1 MVPDIDKTIYLR
13 PVELLQEL
21 IRFNTSN
28 PPGNERECVTYIS
41 HLLDSNG
48 IKTHMFSK
56 DPHRPNLVARLKGK
70 SDGPALLLYGHVDV
84 VPAEEDGWRHPP
96 FDGVIDD
103 GFVWGRGALDMKG
116 PVAMML
122 SAFIKAKVNKI
133 QLPGDVVLCILS
145 DEEDLGEFGARF
157 MVEKHPEL
165 FKGVR
170 YALGEFGGFTLH
182 AGGKRFYPIEIAQ
195 KQKCGLKA
203 ILRGP
208 AGHASSVV
216 RDGAMAKL
224 SLMLDRLNKNL
235 LPVHVTEPV
244 KMMFNAM
251 ADVLPFPNG
260 WLMRKMLN
268 PRWTDFILRRLGERG
283 SVFIPMF
290 RNTVNAT
297 VLNSGERI
305 NVIPSKI
312 EVDMDVRIL
321 PGFDPDD
328 VVKELR
334 PIIGGDVE
342 LELIVYDK
350 TPAEPDLTLFN
361 TLASILKDADPEGIP
376 IPFML
381 TGCTDA
387 RFLSR
392 LGIQT
397 YGFVPMKLPE
407 DLNLNRTTHAPNERI
422 PTESLQFGADAI
434 LNAMQQF

>member
-28 PPGNERECVTYIS
+28 PPGNERECVSYIS
-41 HLLDSNG
+41 HLLNSHG
-48 IKTHMFSK
+48 IKTHLFSK

-70 SDGPALLLYGHVDV
+70 NDGPALLLYGHVDV
-84 VPAEEDGWRHPP
+84 VPAEEEGWRHPP
-96 FDGVIDD
+96 FEGVIDD

-122 SAFIKAKVNKI
+122 SAFIKAKAENL

-157 MVEKHPEL
+157 LVEKHPEL
-165 FKGVR
+165 FNRVR

-182 AGGKRFYPIEIAQ
+182 VGGKKFYPIEIAQ

-216 RDGAMAKL
+216 RDGTMAKL
-224 SLMLDRLNKNL
+224 STLLDQLNKNL
-235 LPVHVTEPV
+235 LPVHVTEPARL
-244 KMMFNAM
+244 MLNAM
-251 ADVLPFPNG
+251 AEALPFPNG

-268 PRWTDFILRRLGERG
+268 PRWTDFILKRLGDRG
-283 SVFIPMF
+283 SVFVPMF

-334 PIIGGDVE
+334 PIIGNDVQ
-342 LELIVYDK
+342 LELIVFDK
-350 TPAEPDLTLFN
+350 TPAEPDLTFFN
-361 TLASILKDADPEGIP
+361 TLASILEEADPDGIP
-376 IPFML
+376 IPLML

-387 RFLSR
+387 RFFSR

-407 DLNLNRTTHAPNERI
+407 DINLNRTTHAANERI

-434 LNAMQQF
+434 LKAMQQF